1 MVYWLKSGNRVS
13 RFEDPGF
20 RPCFFVHHSSASEL
34 LALKKRLAILDSV
47 GRMDLTEKRLDIG
60 DTSPKKVL
68 AVYPRSYSDLSELAG
83 TVDCLGGYFDYRLY
97 DVDLRLSQRFMVSR
111 GVFPM
116 AHVAQPGLSTE
127 DGQYRINYRIP
138 TLKSAVLTLRTGLKI
153 RRPDDPLT
161 GITLGDTVLEGREE
175 DIIPELARAVRTL
188 DPDIIY
194 TANGDSYEIPHLVR
208 RAEHH
213 GISGELQLGREPQ
226 TLASGKKGRSYFSY
240 GNILYK
246 PPPSN
251 LRGRLHIDMS
261 SFIFSE
267 GGIEGLI
274 DMSRLACLP
283 LQTTSRISP
292 GSAITAMQ
300 VQLAMRQGCAIVWKK
315 NRPEDFKTAEELIL
329 ADRGGMIFEP
339 EVGIHDG
346 IVEVDFVSMYPNIM
360 VNYNISPETL
370 MCDCCPDSAIRV
382 PELGYRMCEKRVGL
396 IPRVV
401 KPLVQRR
408 LAYKALAKSD
418 PKNAEMY
425 KHRAG
430 LLKWTLVTCFGYTG
444 YKNARFGRIEC
455 HESINAYGREILI
468 QTMHLAEKFGYDVLH
483 GIIDSLWLKPASP
496 GADPE
501 WFCRYASKAI
511 GIPLELEG
519 VYRWLVFL
527 PNKANGAG
535 ALNRYYGLFD
545 TGELKIRG
553 IFLRKSDTPELLR
566 KAQKDMLT
574 VFSRA
579 GDSAEFRRL
588 IPEAV
593 DVLAGHAARL
603 RSGGCPLEELVI
615 GKRISRELAEYRQN
629 NDQSAALR
637 QLHAEGLAV
646 LPGQKVRYVLTEGHT
661 VRPADLLDGSETYDT
676 ERYLD
681 LLCRAGEDLLLPFG
695 WTETKFK
702 EYLEKS
708 RLGGAQLMIDK
719 VRDSLGHVPV
729 RA

>member
-1 MVYWLKSGNRVS
+1 MAYWLKSGDKVS
-13 RFEDPGF
+13 RFEDAEF
-20 RPCFFVHHSSASEL
+20 RPCFFVHHPSASEL
-34 LALKKRLAILDSV
+34 LALKKRLAILDSI
-47 GRMDLTEKRLDIG
+47 GRMEIAEKRLDIG
-60 DTSPKKVL
+60 DPSPKKVL

-83 TVDCLGGYFDYRLY
+83 TVDSLGGYYDYRLY
-97 DVDLRLSQRFMVSR
+97 DVDLRLSQRFMVAH
-111 GVFPM
+111 GAFPM
-116 AHVAQPGLSTE
+116 AHVTHPGLATN

-138 TLKSAVLTLRTGLKI
+138 ELKSAVLAIHTGRKL

-161 GITLGDTVLEGREE
+161 GITLGGTVMEGREE
-175 DIIPELARAVRTL
+175 DMIPELAKTVRTL

-208 RAEHH
+208 RAEAL
-213 GISGELQLGREPQ
+213 GISEELQLGREPQ
-226 TLASGKKGRSYFSY
+226 TLATGKKGRSYFSY

-246 PPPSN
+246 PPPSI
-251 LRGRLHIDMS
+251 LKGRLHIDMG

-300 VQLAMRQGCAIVWKK
+300 VQLAMRQGCAIIWKK

-346 IVEVDFVSMYPNIM
+346 IIEVDFVSMYPNIM
-360 VNYNISPETL
+360 VNYHISPETL
-370 MCDCCPDSAIRV
+370 MCGCCPDSSVRV
-382 PELGYRMCEKRVGL
+382 PELGYRICEKKVGL
-396 IPRVV
+396 IPKVV

-418 PKNAEMY
+418 PKNADMY

-483 GIIDSLWLKPASP
+483 GIIDSLWLRPN
-496 GADPE
+496 GARDHE
-501 WFCRYASKAI
+501 WFCSYASKAI

-566 KAQKDMLT
+566 KAQKDMLDI
-574 VFSRA
+574 FSGA
-579 GDSAEFRRL
+579 DNSAEFRQL

-593 DVLAGHAARL
+593 DALAQHAERL
-603 RSGGCPLEELVI
+603 RSGGCSLEELVI

-637 QLHAEGLAV
+637 QLHAEGLAI

-661 VRPADLLDGSETYDT
+661 VKPADLLDGSETYDT

-695 WTETKFK
+695 WTEEKFK

-708 RLGGAQLMIDK
+708 GLGGTQLMIDK